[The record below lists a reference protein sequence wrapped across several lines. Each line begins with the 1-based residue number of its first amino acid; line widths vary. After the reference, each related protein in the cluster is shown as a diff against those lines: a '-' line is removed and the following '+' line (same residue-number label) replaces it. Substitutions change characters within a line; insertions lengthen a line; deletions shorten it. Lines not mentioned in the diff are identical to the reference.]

1 MTLSLGVIA
10 DDFTGATDIASFI
23 ALAGWRVVQ
32 LNGIPQQP
40 LPLEDVDAVV
50 ISLKT
55 RSCPAPEAI
64 SQSLAACRW
73 LRVQDCRKIY
83 FKYCSTFDSTPHGNI
98 GPVTDSLLAETGAAL
113 AILCPA
119 LPVNG
124 RTVIHG
130 YLFVNGRL
138 LNESGMQNHP
148 LTPMTD
154 ANLLRVMDAQ
164 AAGKTGLLPLATL
177 RRGTRAVRERLEEL
191 RREGRRYLVADVLD
205 DADLTLLAQSLP
217 DDLLLTGGS
226 GLAGAL
232 AALSPRDGD
241 SAAAQAVPPATGRA
255 VVLSGSCSRMTN
267 TQVDHYRRQAPA
279 RAIDVTRCLE
289 NGALYARELAQW
301 VMDQPP
307 RPAPMLF
314 ATQAA
319 DVVRAVQARYG
330 VAATGAAIER
340 LFADIALSLFQQ
352 GFGKFI
358 IAGGETSSLI
368 TQRLGVSGFAIGRT
382 IAPGVPWVR
391 DIERPL
397 WLALKSGNFGET
409 DFFNQA
415 QELYQ

>member
-23 ALAGWRVVQ
+23 ARAGWRVVQ
-32 LNGIPQQP
+32 LNGIPRQP
-40 LPLEDVDAVV
+40 LPLDGVDAVV

-73 LRVQDCRKIY
+73 LRDRDCHRIY
-83 FKYCSTFDSTPHGNI
+83 FKYCSTFDSTPQGNI
-98 GPVTDSLLAETGAAL
+98 GPVTDRLLAETGSAL

-124 RTVIHG
+124 RTLVNG
-130 YLFVNGRL
+130 YLFVNGQL

-164 AAGKTGLLPLATL
+164 AAGNTGLIPLATL
-177 RRGTRAVRERLEEL
+177 RRGAGAVREHLEAL
-191 RREGRRYLVADVLD
+191 RRQGIRYAVADALD

-217 DDLLLTGGS
+217 DDVLLTGGS

-232 AALSPRDGD
+232 AALAPRDAER
-241 SAAAQAVPPATGRA
+241 SATPAVPPSTGRA

-267 TQVDHYRRQAPA
+267 MQVEQYRRQAPA

-301 VMDQPP
+301 VVEQPH

-314 ATQAA
+314 ATQAV

-330 VAATGAAIER
+330 AAATGAAIEG
-340 LFADIALSLFQQ
+340 LFADIALSLFGQ
-352 GFGKFI
+352 GFSKFI

-368 TQRLGVSGFAIGRT
+368 TQRLGVGGFAIGQT

-391 DIERPL
+391 DIGRPL
-397 WLALKSGNFGET
+397 WLALKSGNFGDK